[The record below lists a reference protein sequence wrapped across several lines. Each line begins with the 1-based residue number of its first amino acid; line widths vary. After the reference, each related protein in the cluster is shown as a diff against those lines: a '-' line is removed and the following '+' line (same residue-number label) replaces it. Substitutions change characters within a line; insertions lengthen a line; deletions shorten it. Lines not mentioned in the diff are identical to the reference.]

1 MEIHVAIVAVLE
13 ILVWHLLPNYAFTGQ
28 CCRATRYRPT
38 ISFLLY
44 RISNIEK
51 HSVEKSQTNNAKPPD
66 TVLLSL
72 FFFFRIFQI
81 SQKVIHISV
90 LIIFFFIKSPILHDK
105 IYSDKLRKY
114 KLLLKCFPL
123 PCSECNDMSVV
134 SVLSDIRYLVRY
146 LYMQL
151 YVWSVMN
158 ICNEMYC

>member
-1 MEIHVAIVAVLE
+1 M
-13 ILVWHLLPNYAFTGQ
+13 
-28 CCRATRYRPT
+28 
-38 ISFLLY
+38 
-44 RISNIEK
+44 
-51 HSVEKSQTNNAKPPD
+51 EKSQTNNAKPPD

-81 SQKVIHISV
+81 FQKVIHISV

-114 KLLLKCFPL
+114 KLLLKCSPL

-151 YVWSVMN
+151 HVWSFMN
-158 ICNEMYC
+158 ICILLVSGQILIYAMRCRVWSDIRIYATRCRTTPEIAS